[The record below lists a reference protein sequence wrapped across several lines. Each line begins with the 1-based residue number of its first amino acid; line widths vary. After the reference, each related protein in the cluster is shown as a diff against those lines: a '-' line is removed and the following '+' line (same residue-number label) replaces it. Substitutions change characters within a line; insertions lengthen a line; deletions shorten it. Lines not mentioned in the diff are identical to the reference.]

1 MLNEVDSFADI
12 FRGGLPYCLLV
23 ALPILI
29 LVSPS
34 MASDFQVMSMTK
46 FDVNGEQFG
55 SRSSAI
61 SLEAKSLYTWSTG
74 RHCVLARLLDI
85 SVNDLNKIRQKA
97 GGLIIMLPKDVTAL
111 NDEVKEHVLM
121 LEQQM
126 LSQAIP
132 VPVYFA
138 PFNPKLEE
146 ILKDVTHTAI
156 DNNVENKTAFGQM
169 LLLVSAN
176 GYHVTVDGQNSAA
189 NKNSKIPV
197 IQGEFVPNQ
206 FVAKHMDNSG
216 DGNSLPLILITASLK
231 TFGII
236 NDYPLNADSAVTMAL
251 VEIFS
256 KLHSM
261 ISMSPKYRLG
271 FLLSDSGL
279 LLNFQGSK
287 KWLEIDDNSVLQNV
301 EFVLCLDTITQS
313 LGGNQPNVLYMHVS
327 KPPKEKTS
335 ISNFFKILKSVSA
348 QHGGNLTVEGVHKK
362 INLADSK
369 LSWEHER
376 FSMKRFP
383 AFTLSSVKNPSSPLR
398 TTMFK
403 DDESQIVT
411 QLITSAKI
419 IAESLACYMYK
430 IDPQS
435 DVFDGHVAIN
445 ENNILPYLGLRSI
458 LQNNDIKD
466 GFEKYLKNV
475 KIVYDKPDAREPD
488 FMFYNGVDA
497 KLNVYRVKPAIF
509 DLFLTFVITIYLST
523 IYFAIQFFPRFY
535 DLVSAKLNLS
545 MRSSNGNAQNA
556 MKRK

>member
-97 GGLIIMLPKDVTAL
+97 GGLIIMLPKDVPAL

-138 PFNPKLEE
+138 PFTPKLEE

-156 DNNVENKTAFGQM
+156 DNNAENKTAFGQM
-169 LLLVSAN
+169 LLMVSAN
-176 GYHVTVDGQNSAA
+176 GYHVTVDGQNSAV

-236 NDYPLNADSAVTMAL
+236 NDYPLNADSAVMMAL

-287 KWLEIDDNSVLQNV
+287 KWLEIDDNTMLQNV

-313 LGGNQPNVLYMHVS
+313 LAGNQPNVLYMHVS

-348 QHGGNLTVEGVHKK
+348 QFGGNLTVEGVHKK

-403 DDESQIVT
+403 EDESQILT

-430 IDPQS
+430 IDVQS

-445 ENNILPYLGLRSI
+445 ENNILPYIGLRSI

-509 DLFLTFVITIYLST
+509 DLFLTFIITIYLST

-535 DLVSAKLNLS
+535 DLIS
-545 MRSSNGNAQNA
+545 
-556 MKRK
+556 

>member
-46 FDVNGEQFG
+46 FDANGEQFG

-236 NDYPLNADSAVTMAL
+236 NDYPLNADSAVTMAI

-535 DLVSAKLNLS
+535 DLVS
-545 MRSSNGNAQNA
+545 
-556 MKRK
+556 

>member
-29 LVSPS
+29 LCSPS

-97 GGLIIMLPKDVTAL
+97 GGLIIMLPKDVSAL

-126 LSQAIP
+126 LTQSIP

-156 DNNVENKTAFGQM
+156 DNNIENKTAFGQM

-189 NKNSKIPV
+189 NKNSKIPI

-206 FVAKHMDNSG
+206 FVSKHIDNTG

-251 VEIFS
+251 IEVFS

-261 ISMSPKYRLG
+261 ISTSPKYRLG
-271 FLLSDSGL
+271 FLLTDSGL

-287 KWLEIDDNSVLQNV
+287 KWLEIDENVVLQNV

-313 LGGNQPNVLYMHVS
+313 LAYNQPNVLYMHVS

-335 ISNFFKILKSVSA
+335 ISHFFKILKSVSA
-348 QHGGNLTVEGVHKK
+348 RHGGNLTVEGVHKK

-376 FSMKRFP
+376 FSMKRYP
-383 AFTLSSVKNPSSPLR
+383 AFTLSSVKNPGSPLR

-403 DDESQIVT
+403 DDEPQIMT
-411 QLITSAKI
+411 QLITSTKI

-430 IDPQS
+430 LEPLS
-435 DVFDGHVAIN
+435 DVFDGHAAIN
-445 ENNILPYLGLRSI
+445 EDNILPYLGLRSI

-475 KIVYDKPDAREPD
+475 KIIYDKPDANQDDIP
-488 FMFYNGVDA
+488 A
-497 KLNVYRVKPAIF
+497 KPPETSV
-509 DLFLTFVITIYLST
+509 
-523 IYFAIQFFPRFY
+523 
-535 DLVSAKLNLS
+535 
-545 MRSSNGNAQNA
+545 
-556 MKRK
+556 